1 MTEDELV
8 KGCKN
13 EDRHCQR
20 IVFERYA
27 GKMMTVS
34 LRYARHRLEAEDI
47 LQESFVKVFNN
58 IQAFQGNGSFEG
70 WIRRIVVNTALRD
83 IQKSSF
89 KNEQIGLENIIE
101 RSEEPTA
108 ISNLSEQEILKLIS
122 FLPDGYRTV
131 FNLYVFEDFSHREI
145 SQHLGIEES
154 TSRSQL
160 TKARQMLQAQ
170 IKKSNLVG

>member
-1 MTEDELV
+1 MTEEELV

-58 IQAFQGNGSFEG
+58 IQSFKSEGSFEG

-83 IQKSSF
+83 IQKAAF
-89 KNEQIGLENIIE
+89 KNELIGLENIPE
-101 RSEEPTA
+101 NSEEPTA
-108 ISNLSEQEILKLIS
+108 ISKLSEQEILKLIS

-131 FNLYVFEDFSHREI
+131 FNLYVFDDFSHREI
-145 SQHLGIEES
+145 ANHLGIEES

-160 TKARQMLQAQ
+160 TKARQMLQSQ
-170 IKKSNLVG
+170 LKKLYA

>member
-1 MTEDELV
+1 MTEEELV

-47 LQESFVKVFNN
+47 LQESFIKVFNN
-58 IQAFQGNGSFEG
+58 IRSFKSEGSFEG
-70 WIRRIVVNTALRD
+70 WIRRIVVNTALRE

-89 KNEQIGLENIIE
+89 KNELLGTLNVPEIIE
-101 RSEEPTA
+101 EPKA
-108 ISNLSEQEILKLIS
+108 ISNLSELEILKLIS

-145 SQHLGIEES
+145 ANHLGIEES

-160 TKARQMLQAQ
+160 TKARQMLQLQ
-170 IKKSNLVG
+170 LKKLYV

>member
-1 MTEDELV
+1 MTEEELV

-58 IQAFQGNGSFEG
+58 IRSFKSEGSFEG
-70 WIRRIVVNTALRD
+70 WIRRIVVNTALRE

-89 KNEQIGLENIIE
+89 KNELLGALNVPEIIE
-101 RSEEPTA
+101 EPVA
-108 ISNLSEQEILKLIS
+108 ISNLSELEILKLIS

-145 SQHLGIEES
+145 ATQLGIEES

-160 TKARQMLQAQ
+160 TKARQMLQLQ
-170 IKKSNLVG
+170 LKKLYV

>member
-1 MTEDELV
+1 MTEDELI
-8 KGCKN
+8 KGCKQ

-20 IVFERYA
+20 IVFERFA
-27 GKMMTVS
+27 GKMMTVC

-47 LQESFVKVFNN
+47 LQDAFVKIYNN
-58 IQAFQGNGSFEG
+58 IQSFQGNGSFEG

-89 KNEQIGLENIIE
+89 KNELIGLENTIE
-101 RSEEPTA
+101 ATEEPTA
-108 ISNLSEQEILKLIS
+108 ISRLSEQEILKLIS
-122 FLPDGYRTV
+122 SLPDGYRTV

-145 SQHLGIEES
+145 AGQLGIEES

-160 TKARQMLQAQ
+160 TKARQMLQMQ
-170 IKKSNLVG
+170 MKKLYF

>member
-1 MTEDELV
+1 MTEEELV

-47 LQESFVKVFNN
+47 LQESFIKVFNN
-58 IQAFQGNGSFEG
+58 IRSFKSEGSFEG
-70 WIRRIVVNTALRD
+70 WIRRIVVNTALRE

-89 KNEQIGLENIIE
+89 KNELLGTLNVPEIIE
-101 RSEEPTA
+101 EPKA
-108 ISNLSEQEILKLIS
+108 ISNLSELEILKLIS

-145 SQHLGIEES
+145 ANQLGIEES

-160 TKARQMLQAQ
+160 TKARQMLQLQ
-170 IKKSNLVG
+170 LKKLYV